1 MPTINHP
8 MKFKLRRYDS
18 DVGLWKSMAVSVH
31 EPAERGRLLPI
42 THTPRE
48 VLFHCTTKVIT
59 LGNAAVGWVDLWRG
73 ILLCD
78 DVLDQH
84 PVLRDLLLPKPV
96 RSNRKSWI
104 KYVQDTAPSCIKYV
118 EMVTRPGDPPPRQ
131 RRRPPQHSEMT
142 LSYSKMRWHRFR
154 VRICFPFSFFYPLQ
168 LRCFFYANRHV
179 GHHSLPCAE

>member
-42 THTPRE
+42 THTPSE

-73 ILLCD
+73 ILHAVRRRARPTPCAPRPAAAQAGEKQPEI
-78 DVLDQH
+78 LDQVRAGH
-84 PVLRDLLLPKPV
+84 CSLLHQVRRD
-96 RSNRKSWI
+96 
-104 KYVQDTAPSCIKYV
+104 
-118 EMVTRPGDPPPRQ
+118 GDPP
-131 RRRPPQHSEMT
+131 
-142 LSYSKMRWHRFR
+142 W
-154 VRICFPFSFFYPLQ
+154 
-168 LRCFFYANRHV
+168 
-179 GHHSLPCAE
+179 